1 MRNNIEMP
9 NKIQRI
15 GSGLLVFLTY
25 LIGFM
30 TILGLMVRDDEMAIV
45 CFVITAI
52 FAMLVFFTR
61 RKFKAYYEET
71 ADYFLLEEQLR
82 GNQHLAYRVYYKNI
96 TNWVPLSKKIG
107 VLDKTRTDNKYIY
120 INFAFAKPEILLR
133 ELTEMTFSG
142 KFNQADSSQ
151 SDDPNRE
158 QEFMDHLQ
166 TNHYGH
172 LIEEFLKEQH
182 SSEGF

>member
-1 MRNNIEMP
+1 MKKHIEMP
-9 NKIQRI
+9 DKIQRI
-15 GSGLLVFLTY
+15 GLGLMVFFTY

-30 TILGLMVRDDEMAIV
+30 TILGLMIRDAEMAIV

-52 FAMLVFFTR
+52 FARLVFFTR

-71 ADYFLLEEQLR
+71 ADFFLLGGHLR
-82 GNQHLAYRVYYKNI
+82 KRHHLAYRVYYENI
-96 TNWVPLSKKIG
+96 RDWVPLSKTIG
-107 VLDKTRTDNKYIY
+107 VLDKTRTDNEYIY

-142 KFNQADSSQ
+142 RFNQADSSQ

-158 QEFMDHLQ
+158 QEFIDHLRK
-166 TNHYGH
+166 NRYGH
-172 LIEEFLKEQH
+172 LIEDFLKEEH